1 MTKFLLKRE
10 RERERER
17 ACETKPRAKKN
28 MSSDKET
35 ETFNLEKKVLVDIEK
50 LGNIEDTYEYVN
62 KSKDDLQKLDGV
74 LKSLSADGFV
84 RFV

>member
-1 MTKFLLKRE
+1 
-10 RERERER
+10 
-17 ACETKPRAKKN
+17 

-62 KSKDDLQKLDGV
+62 KNKDDLQKLDGV